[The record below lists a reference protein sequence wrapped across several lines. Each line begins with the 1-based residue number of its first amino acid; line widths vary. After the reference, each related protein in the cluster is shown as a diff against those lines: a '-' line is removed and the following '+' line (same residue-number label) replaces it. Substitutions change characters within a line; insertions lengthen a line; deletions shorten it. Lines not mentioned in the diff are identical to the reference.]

1 MEKVETIVIGA
12 GVAGLAIARQ
22 LAARG
27 QEVLI
32 LEAAGTI
39 GSATTARNSGVIHAG
54 IYYPPQS
61 RKAFHCVRGRLMLM
75 RYLTERELPHRMC
88 GKLIVATDTAQ
99 IAKLDEIVA
108 RAKASG
114 VNELARLDAEAVKA
128 REPDVTGVAGLFS
141 PVTGI
146 VDVHELIHSYLGDAE
161 RDGAMLALHSPVT
174 QVRPEEARFIVTVGG
189 NAPTT
194 LACRNLVNAAGLGA
208 PGLSRHIEGFPGDKT
223 PPLHLARGNYF
234 ALQGAQPFKHLV
246 YPVPE
251 PGGLGV
257 HATLDMAGKV
267 RFGPDVEWIETE
279 DYAVNPARGAHFYAA
294 IRRYWP
300 GLPDNA
306 LQPDYAGI
314 RPKTAPK
321 GGADTDFII
330 QGVETHGV
338 PRLVNLF
345 GIESPGLTAALSLA
359 LETAERLVA

>member
-1 MEKVETIVIGA
+1 MEKVETIIIGA
-12 GVAGLAIARQ
+12 GVIGLAIARA
-22 LAARG
+22 LSAAG

-32 LEAAGTI
+32 LEATGAI

-61 RKAFHCVRGRLMLM
+61 GKAFHCVRGRQMLM
-75 RYLTERELPHRMC
+75 GYLTERQLPHKLC
-88 GKLIVATDTAQ
+88 GKLIVAVDAAQ
-99 IAKLDEIVA
+99 VAKLDEIVT
-108 RAKASG
+108 RAEASG
-114 VNELARLDAEAVKA
+114 VTELVRLDAAGVTA
-128 REPDVTGVAGLFS
+128 REPEVTGVAGLFS
-141 PVTGI
+141 PITGI

-174 QVRPEEARFIVTVGG
+174 QVRPEAERFIVTVGG
-189 NAPTT
+189 SAPTT

-208 PGLSRHIEGFPGDKT
+208 PAIAAKITDFPGEKV
-223 PPLHLARGNYF
+223 PPLYLARGNYF
-234 ALQGAQPFKHLV
+234 SLQGAQPFQHLV

-267 RFGPDVEWIETE
+267 RFGPDVEWIDAE
-279 DYAVNPARGAHFYAA
+279 DYAVNPARAAHFYAA

-300 GLPDNA
+300 GLPDNT

-321 GGADTDFII
+321 GGADTDFIV
-330 QGVETHGV
+330 QGSETHGL
-338 PRLVNLF
+338 PRLINLF

-359 LETAERLVA
+359 AETAERLAT

>member
-1 MEKVETIVIGA
+1 MEKVETIVVGA
-12 GVAGLAIARQ
+12 GIVGLAIARALSAQ
-22 LAARG
+22 G

-32 LEAAGTI
+32 LEATAAI

-75 RYLTERELPHRMC
+75 RYLSERQLPHKLC
-88 GKLIVATDTAQ
+88 GKLIVATDKAQ
-99 IAKLDEIVA
+99 TPKLDEIKA
-108 RAKASG
+108 RALASG
-114 VNELARLDAEAVKA
+114 VSELIALDAADIQA
-128 REPDVTGVAGLFS
+128 REPVVSGVAGLFS
-141 PVTGI
+141 PITGI

-161 RDGAMLALHSPVT
+161 RDGAMLALHSPVM
-174 QVRPEEARFIVTVGG
+174 QIRPEAERFIMTVGG
-189 NAPTT
+189 SAPTT
-194 LACRNLVNAAGLGA
+194 LACRNLINAAGLGA
-208 PGLSRHIEGFPGDKT
+208 PGLVQQVADFPRDKA
-223 PPLHLARGNYF
+223 PQLYLARGNYF

-279 DYAVNPARGAHFYAA
+279 DYAVNPARAAHFYAA

-300 GLPDNA
+300 GLTDGA

-314 RPKTAPK
+314 RPKTAPA
-321 GGADTDFII
+321 GGADTDFIV

-359 LETAERLVA
+359 TEAAERLAV

>member
-1 MEKVETIVIGA
+1 MERVETIVIGA
-12 GVAGLAIARQ
+12 GVVGLAIARA
-22 LAARG
+22 LAAQG

-32 LEAAGTI
+32 LETAGAI

-61 RKAFHCVRGRLMLM
+61 RKAFHCVRGRRMLM
-75 RYLTERELPHRMC
+75 DYLQERQLPHRLC
-88 GKLIVATDTAQ
+88 GKLIVAVDAAQ
-99 IAKLDEIVA
+99 ITKLDEIVA
-108 RAKASG
+108 RAEASG
-114 VNELARLDAEAVKA
+114 VTELVRLDTAGVTA
-128 REPDVTGVAGLFS
+128 REPEVTGVAGLFS
-141 PVTGI
+141 PITGI

-161 RDGAMLALHSPVT
+161 RDGAMLALHSPVM
-174 QVRPEEARFIVTVGG
+174 QVRPETERFIVTVGG

-208 PGLSRHIEGFPGDKT
+208 PGLTHQIADFPRDKA

-234 ALQGAQPFKHLV
+234 ALRGVQPFKHLV

-294 IRRYWP
+294 IRLYWP
-300 GLPDNA
+300 GLPDGA
-306 LQPDYAGI
+306 LHPDYAGI

-321 GGADTDFII
+321 GGADTDFIV
-330 QGVETHGV
+330 QGTEIHGV

-359 LETAERLVA
+359 AETAKRLAA

>member
-12 GVAGLAIARQ
+12 GVVGLAIARQ
-22 LAARG
+22 LAAAG

-32 LEAAGTI
+32 LEAMGAI
-39 GSATTARNSGVIHAG
+39 GSVTTARNSGVIHAG

-61 RKAFHCVRGRLMLM
+61 RKAFHCVRGRRMLM
-75 RYLTERELPHRMC
+75 DYLQERQLPHALC
-88 GKLIVATDTAQ
+88 GKLIVATEQAQ
-99 IAKLDEIVA
+99 TAKLDEIVA
-108 RAKASG
+108 RALASG
-114 VNELARLDAEAVKA
+114 VTELVRLDAAGVPA
-128 REPDVTGVAGLFS
+128 REPAVTGVAGLFS

-161 RDGAMLALHSPVT
+161 RDGAMLALHSPVR
-174 QVRPEEARFIVTVGG
+174 QVRPEEERFIVTVGG

-194 LACRNLVNAAGLGA
+194 LACRHLVNAAGLGA
-208 PGLSRHIEGFPGDKT
+208 PGLTRHIDSYPHDKA
-223 PPLHLARGNYF
+223 PPLYLARGNYF

-300 GLPDNA
+300 GLPDGA

-321 GGADTDFII
+321 GGADTDFIV

-359 LETAERLVA
+359 TEAAERLAA